1 MAAYEMNCFRD
12 AYQQAVIRN
21 AKAFAGA
28 LRDAGLQVAGDPAI
42 SFTETHQV
50 IVKVEYAKAV
60 EAARRLEESNIICN
74 YQAAPDEEG
83 FTAAGA
89 LRLGVQEMT
98 RFGMGPED
106 FRELAQY
113 IRDVVVGRRTVRD
126 EVTAFRNRFLSMH
139 YCFADD
145 AFVDL
150 MEKMHRLI

>member
-1 MAAYEMNCFRD
+1 MP
-12 AYQQAVIRN
+12 
-21 AKAFAGA
+21 GA
-28 LRDAGLQVAGDPAI
+28 LTLGQIAQRLGGRVAGDPAI

-50 IVKVEYAKAV
+50 VVKVEYARAV

-106 FRELAQY
+106 FRTLAQY
-113 IRDVVVGRRTVRD
+113 IREVVVDGRSIRE
-126 EVTAFRNRFLSMH
+126 EVAAFRKRFLEMR
-139 YCFADD
+139 YCFAEEE
-145 AFVDL
+145 FSGL
-150 MEKMHRLI
+150 MEKMHRLV

>member
-1 MAAYEMNCFRD
+1 
-12 AYQQAVIRN
+12 
-21 AKAFAGA
+21 
-28 LRDAGLQVAGDPAI
+28 
-42 SFTETHQV
+42 V

-106 FRELAQY
+106 FRTLAQY
-113 IRDVVVGRRTVRD
+113 IHDVVAGGRLVRE
-126 EVTAFRNRFLSMH
+126 EVTAFRKRFLTMR
-139 YCFADD
+139 YCFAEDM
-145 AFVDL
+145 FTDL
-150 MEKMHRLI
+150 MKKLHELI